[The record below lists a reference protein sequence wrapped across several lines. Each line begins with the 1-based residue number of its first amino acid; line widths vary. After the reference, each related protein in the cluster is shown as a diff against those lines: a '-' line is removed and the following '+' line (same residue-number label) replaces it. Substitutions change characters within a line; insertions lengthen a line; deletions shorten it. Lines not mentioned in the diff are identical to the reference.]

1 MQHCILGGTDETLPA
16 ITCSKLTIE
25 TLEGILDDTNFYCN
39 DTNWCPLCNQLAKLL
54 NMRKNNVSRKKIKS
68 FEKTF
73 MF

>member
-1 MQHCILGGTDETLPA
+1 MQHCILGGIDETLPA

-54 NMRKNNVSRKKIKS
+54 NM
-68 FEKTF
+68 
-73 MF
+73 